1 MNRGHWQWQ
10 PSHSAV
16 PNIRISTPT
25 SRTNWAVERK
35 VNTSS
40 LVTISKSNHCRAIGL
55 ANSGSATHPGPGY
68 SIAVHNRVFELVESK
83 YSEELLGDLVWKL
96 CETQRTSGLHQNER
110 IVVDQPALK
119 QALDGFRSSPGAFGR
134 FMNEI
139 QKQMATTK
147 RNAPGPHRQDQ
158 PPPAAPPAAP
168 PASPPTT
175 PPKASRVNRI
185 EVDLTSSTS
194 KDEGSPKR
202 RHRAAKTT
210 KTLTISSD
218 WSPTVIDAL
227 QKGDTKALK
236 SALETAEQPAP
247 KTLQEQ
253 LELAYPPTNKPYG
266 PWAIPLPILVEP
278 DIDLFL
284 KDKRI
289 VRRYLDGLILVYVRP
304 THSVRVSLSKNGKQK
319 QKSPPMPKIPDILVA
334 RFARATT
341 KIWKWAGAMTEAR
354 KVIPIDEWITSRL
367 EAKGDKYKVAIYKYI
382 DTLDV
387 KTLNRCVRKKSI
399 PAPVRKTRP
408 SATANKDI
416 TSKKR
421 KKGSFHGYSD
431 NDDDKEPDLK
441 PDPDSL
447 MKAAKRQR
455 KK

>member
-1 MNRGHWQWQ
+1 MADSEG
-10 PSHSAV
+10 A
-16 PNIRISTPT
+16 
-25 SRTNWAVERK
+25 A
-35 VNTSS
+35 
-40 LVTISKSNHCRAIGL
+40 RAK
-55 ANSGSATHPGPGY
+55 Y
-68 SIAVHNRVFELVESK
+68 SDAVHARVFELAESE
-83 YSEELLGDLVWKL
+83 YSGKFLGELVWKL
-96 CETQRTSGLHQNER
+96 CQTQLTSGLHQNEL
-110 IVVDQPALK
+110 IVVNQPALK
-119 QALDGFRSSPGAFGR
+119 RALTQFTSPGALDR
-134 FMNEI
+134 FLNENR
-139 QKQMATTK
+139 KQLATTK
-147 RNAPGPHRQDQ
+147 RNSPGPHRQDQ
-158 PPPAAPPAAP
+158 PPPAAPPAA
-168 PASPPTT
+168 PPTT

-202 RHRAAKTT
+202 RHRAAKMT
-210 KTLTISSD
+210 KTLSISSD

-284 KDKRI
+284 NDKRI
-289 VRRYLDGLILVYVRP
+289 VRRYLDGLILIYDRP
-304 THSVRVSLSKNGKQK
+304 THSVRVSLPKN
-319 QKSPPMPKIPDILVA
+319 A

-341 KIWKWAGAMTEAR
+341 KIWKWVEAMKEAR
-354 KVIPIDEWITSRL
+354 KVIPIDEWIISRL

-408 SATANKDI
+408 SATPNKDI

-431 NDDDKEPDLK
+431 NEDDEEPDLK
-441 PDPDSL
+441 PDPDSIT
-447 MKAAKRQR
+447 KAAKRQR